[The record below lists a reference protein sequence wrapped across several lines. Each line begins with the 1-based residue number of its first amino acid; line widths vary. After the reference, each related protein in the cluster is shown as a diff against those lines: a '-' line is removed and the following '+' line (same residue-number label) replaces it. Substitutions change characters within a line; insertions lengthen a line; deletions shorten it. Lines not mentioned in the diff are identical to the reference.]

1 MLNQNC
7 VSIKEKKTL
16 EDDEI
21 LYKRIDE
28 IKVDYLNINELTK
41 KRVKINI
48 GNQVKWVHLVDIE
61 YKKPNKTKKLLLL
74 IIPKQKLINI
84 DYNKKIIK
92 IETNDEID
100 KKIKSLENRLIT
112 VIHEKSSGLF
122 NGKNFSIEKIKGAL
136 ISNLKLDAKMNR
148 SLSLTIGETTKIY
161 EIEKTGKRRLINK
174 MANEMVNE
182 NKNEY
187 THNCT
192 YCKCVIYIENL
203 QFVDNRFTY
212 NLVVDLCEIER
223 TSNYSFVIKN
233 GELERRIADSEEDDD
248 NLLDDEYWDS
258 ASI

>member
-1 MLNQNC
+1 MLNQNR
-7 VSIKEKKTL
+7 VSIKEKEK
-16 EDDEI
+16 DDEI

-48 GNQVKWVHLVDIE
+48 GNQVKWVHLVDVE
-61 YKKPNKTKKLLLL
+61 YKKPNRTKKLLLL
-74 IIPKQKLINI
+74 IIPKQKLIDI

-112 VIHEKSSGLF
+112 VIHEKSSELF
-122 NGKNFSIEKIKGAL
+122 NGKNFSIEKIRGAL
-136 ISNLKLDAKMNR
+136 ISNLKSDAKMNR
-148 SLSLTIGETTKIY
+148 CLSLTLRETTKIY
-161 EIEKTGKRRLINK
+161 EIEKTGKRRL
-174 MANEMVNE
+174 VNE
-182 NKNEY
+182 IVNEKSNENDCKNY
-187 THNCT
+187 THNCV

-233 GELERRIADSEEDDD
+233 GELERGIVDSEEDDD